1 MATDTHTTEVLLGR
15 RLARWARRSG
25 LGAKLAVVL
34 SLGAVV
40 AGVATYLAFT
50 GTAPFGPDPAA
61 VLVLL
66 LADLAI
72 LLTLSAVILRRLVL
86 LWVARRRGS
95 AGSRM
100 HARLVLLFS
109 IVAVAP
115 AIIVAVFSALFFN
128 LGVQAWF
135 SDRVKTALSE
145 SVAVAEAYVGEHR
158 KLIVADTRAM
168 AADLTSQLQLS
179 LRDPAQFNRFV
190 AAVAEVRSMPE
201 ALVFDANGR
210 ILGRSRLSFSLEF
223 DGIPP
228 GAVDQ
233 ARNGDVVLLRGNSE
247 DRVRALMRL
256 GGFGEAYLYVGR
268 FIDPQ
273 VLAHVA
279 RNRQAVAEYE
289 RLEGQR
295 SGFEITFAMMFILV
309 ALLLLLVA
317 VWAGLFFATR
327 LVRPIGALVGAAEQV
342 RAGDLS
348 VRVDEGPSD
357 DEIGTLSRAFN
368 RMTSQLEGQRAE
380 LVDANRQLDLRRRFT
395 EAVLAGVSAGVI
407 GLDPE
412 GRVNLPNRSALEFL
426 DTDRETLVGA
436 ELAEAIPEMA
446 PLLRDAG
453 RVPYRLVEDQVTI
466 ERKGRSRRLLVRVA
480 AELSRDELR
489 GFVITF
495 DDISELV
502 AAQRSAA
509 WSDIARRIAH
519 EIKNPLTPIQLS
531 AERLRRKYGKEIKTD
546 PEIFTQCTETIIRQV
561 DDIGRMIDEFSNFAR
576 MPAPE
581 FKEEDVG
588 DVVRR
593 AHFMQQVGN
602 PDITYELSLPDTPLL
617 LQCDPRQVG
626 QGVTNLL
633 QNAAETLSGRAAGGV
648 IRGVVEAN
656 GDEVTIAVEDNGG
669 GYPAE
674 IRDRLAE
681 PYVTAREGGTGLG
694 LAIVRKIMEDH
705 GGRLKLDDRPGGGA
719 RALMIFP
726 TERRRHSPVRD
737 REAEDVPR
745 AVRYGA

>member
-1 MATDTHTTEVLLGR
+1 MATDTQTPEELWG
-15 RLARWARRSG
+15 ARFVGWARRSG
-25 LGAKLAVVL
+25 LGAKLSVVL
-34 SLGAVV
+34 GLGAVV
-40 AGVATYLAFT
+40 AGIATYLAFT
-50 GTAPFGPDPAA
+50 GAPPFGPDPGA

-66 LADLAI
+66 LVDLVV
-72 LLTLSAVILRRLVL
+72 LLSISAVILRRLVL

-100 HARLVLLFS
+100 HARLVLMFS

-135 SDRVKTALSE
+135 SDRVKTALGE
-145 SVAVAEAYVGEHR
+145 SVAVAEAYIDEHR
-158 KLIVADTRAM
+158 KLIVADARAM
-168 AADLTSQLQLS
+168 GADLASQWQLS
-179 LRDPAQFNRFV
+179 LRDPAQFSQFV
-190 AAVAEVRSMPE
+190 AVVASVRSMPE

-210 ILGRSRLSFSLEF
+210 ILGRSQLSFSLEF

-228 GAVDQ
+228 GALDQ

-268 FIDPQ
+268 FIDPK
-273 VLAHVA
+273 VLGHVA

-295 SGFEITFAMMFILV
+295 SEFEITFAMMFIVV
-309 ALLLLLVA
+309 ALLLLVVA

-348 VRVDEGPSD
+348 VRVAEGPTD

-368 RMTSQLEGQRAE
+368 RMTSQLEGQRSE

-412 GRVNLPNRSALEFL
+412 GRVNLPNRSALVFL
-426 DTDRETLVGA
+426 DTDTETLVGA
-436 ELAEAIPEMA
+436 DLAVAIPEMA
-446 PLLRDAG
+446 PLLRDAA
-453 RVPYRLVEDQVTI
+453 RIPYRLVEDQVTI
-466 ERKGRSRRLLVRVA
+466 ERKGRTRRLLVRVA

-489 GFVITF
+489 GFVVTF

-502 AAQRSAA
+502 AAQRRAA

-531 AERLRRKYGKEIKTD
+531 AERLRRKYGKEIKSD
-546 PEIFTQCTETIIRQV
+546 PEVFTQCTDTIIRQV

-576 MPAPE
+576 MPSPE
-581 FKEEDVG
+581 FKDEDIG
-588 DVVRR
+588 DIVRR
-593 AHFMQQVGN
+593 SHFMQQVGN
-602 PDITYELSLPDTPLL
+602 PDIAYELSLPDAPLQL
-617 LQCDPRQVG
+617 YCDPRQVG
-626 QGVTNLL
+626 QAVTNLL
-633 QNAAETLSGRAAGGV
+633 QNAADALAGREGEGM
-648 IRGVVEAN
+648 IRCIVDTG
-656 GDEVTIAVEDNGG
+656 GDEVTVAVEDNGG

-674 IRDRLAE
+674 MRDRLTE
-681 PYVTAREGGTGLG
+681 PYVTARDGGTGLG

-705 GGRLKLDDRPGGGA
+705 GGRLTLDDRPGGGA
-719 RALMIFP
+719 RAVMIFP
-726 TERRRHSPVRD
+726 PERARRSSPDDGLV
-737 REAEDVPR
+737 EVPK
-745 AVRYGA
+745 AVGYGA

>member
-1 MATDTHTTEVLLGR
+1 MGPTP
-15 RLARWARRSG
+15 ARW
-25 LGAKLAVVL
+25 
-34 SLGAVV
+34 
-40 AGVATYLAFT
+40 
-50 GTAPFGPDPAA
+50 
-61 VLVLL
+61 LVLL
-66 LADLAI
+66 LVDLVV
-72 LLTLSAVILRRLVL
+72 LLSISAVILRRLVL

-100 HARLVLLFS
+100 HARLVLMFS

-135 SDRVKTALSE
+135 SDRVKTALGE
-145 SVAVAEAYVGEHR
+145 SVAVAEAYIDEHR
-158 KLIVADTRAM
+158 KLIVADARAM
-168 AADLTSQLQLS
+168 GADLASQWQLS
-179 LRDPAQFNRFV
+179 LRDPAQFSQFV
-190 AAVAEVRSMPE
+190 AVVASVRSMPE

-210 ILGRSRLSFSLEF
+210 ILGRSQLSFSLEF

-228 GAVDQ
+228 GALDQ
-233 ARNGDVVLLRGNSE
+233 ARSGDVVLLRGNSE

-268 FIDPQ
+268 FIDPK
-273 VLAHVA
+273 VLGHVA

-295 SGFEITFAMMFILV
+295 SEFEITFAMMFIVV
-309 ALLLLLVA
+309 ALLLLVVA

-348 VRVDEGPSD
+348 VRVAEGPTD

-368 RMTSQLEGQRAE
+368 RMTSQLEGQRSE

-412 GRVNLPNRSALEFL
+412 GRVNLPNRSALVFL
-426 DTDRETLVGA
+426 DTDTETLVGA
-436 ELAEAIPEMA
+436 DLAVAIPEMA
-446 PLLRDAG
+446 PLLRDAA
-453 RVPYRLVEDQVTI
+453 RIPYRLVEDQVTI
-466 ERKGRSRRLLVRVA
+466 ERKGRTRRLLVRVA

-489 GFVITF
+489 GFVVTF

-502 AAQRSAA
+502 AAQRRAA

-531 AERLRRKYGKEIKTD
+531 AERLRRKYGKEIKSD
-546 PEIFTQCTETIIRQV
+546 PEVFTQCTDTIIRQV

-576 MPAPE
+576 MPSPE
-581 FKEEDVG
+581 FKDEDIG
-588 DVVRR
+588 DIVRR
-593 AHFMQQVGN
+593 SHFMQQVGN
-602 PDITYELSLPDTPLL
+602 PDIAYELSLPDAPLQL
-617 LQCDPRQVG
+617 YCDPRQVG
-626 QGVTNLL
+626 QAVTNLL
-633 QNAAETLSGRAAGGV
+633 QNAADALAGREGEGM
-648 IRGVVEAN
+648 IRCIVDTG
-656 GDEVTIAVEDNGG
+656 GDEVTVAVEDNGG

-674 IRDRLAE
+674 MRDRLTE
-681 PYVTAREGGTGLG
+681 PYVTARDGGTGLG

-705 GGRLKLDDRPGGGA
+705 GGRLTLDDRPGGGA
-719 RALMIFP
+719 RAVMIFP
-726 TERRRHSPVRD
+726 PERARRSSPDDGLV
-737 REAEDVPR
+737 EVPK
-745 AVRYGA
+745 AVGYGA

>member
-1 MATDTHTTEVLLGR
+1 MATNAQTIEELLG
-15 RLARWARRSG
+15 ARFAQWARRTG
-25 LGAKLAVVL
+25 LGGKLAVVL
-34 SLGAVV
+34 GFGAVA

-50 GTAPFGPDPAA
+50 GAPPFGPDPGS

-66 LADLAI
+66 LVDLAV
-72 LLTLSAVILRRLVL
+72 LLSISAIILRRLVL
-86 LWVARRRGS
+86 LWVERRRGS

-100 HARLVLLFS
+100 HARLVLMFS

-145 SVAVAEAYVGEHR
+145 SVAVGEAYIAEHR
-158 KLIVADTRAM
+158 KVIVADARNM
-168 AADLTSQLQLS
+168 GADLTSRWQLS
-179 LRDPAQFNRFV
+179 LSNPDQFSRFV
-190 AAVAEVRSMPE
+190 AAVAGVRSMPE

-210 ILGRSRLSFSLEF
+210 ILGRSRFSFALEF

-228 GAVDQ
+228 GAIDQ
-233 ARNGDVVLLRGNSE
+233 ARDGDVILLRGNSE
-247 DRVRALMRL
+247 DRVRALLRL
-256 GGFGEAYLYVGR
+256 GGFNEAYLYVGR

-273 VLAHVA
+273 VLGHVA

-295 SGFEITFAMMFILV
+295 SGFEITFAMMFIVV
-309 ALLLLLVA
+309 ALLLLMVA

-327 LVRPIGALVGAAEQV
+327 LVRPVSVLVGAVEQV

-348 VRVDEGPSD
+348 VRVPEGPSD

-368 RMTSQLEGQRAE
+368 RMTSQLEGQRSE

-412 GRVNLPNRSALEFL
+412 GRVNLPNRSALVYL
-426 DTDRETLVGA
+426 DTDAETLIGA
-436 ELAEAIPEMA
+436 DLAEAIPEIA

-466 ERKGRSRRLLVRVA
+466 ERKGRARRLMVRVA
-480 AELSRDELR
+480 AELSHNELR
-489 GFVITF
+489 GFVVTF

-502 AAQRSAA
+502 SAQRRAA

-531 AERLRRKYGKEIKTD
+531 AERLRRKYRAEIKSD
-546 PEIFTQCTETIIRQV
+546 PEIFTQCTDTIIRQV

-576 MPAPE
+576 MPSPE
-581 FKEEDVG
+581 FKDENIV

-593 AHFMQQVGN
+593 AHFMQQVSN
-602 PDITYELSLPDTPLL
+602 PDISYELSLPGSQILL
-617 LQCDPRQVG
+617 HCDPRQVG
-626 QGVTNLL
+626 QAVTNLL
-633 QNAAETLSGRAAGGV
+633 QNAADSLSSGDAHCI
-648 IRGVVEAN
+648 IRCVAEAN
-656 GDEVTIAVEDNGG
+656 GEEVTIRVEDNGA

-674 IRDRLAE
+674 IRDRLTE
-681 PYVTAREGGTGLG
+681 PYFTARDGGTGLG

-705 GGRLKLDDRPGGGA
+705 GGRLVLDDRAGGGA
-719 RALMIFP
+719 RAEMIFP
-726 TERRRHSPVRD
+726 PERRRPSPDGDRD
-737 REAEDVPR
+737 SVEALR
-745 AVRYGA
+745 AVGYGA